1 MLYFLEKFSDIFL
14 YSNAIIIA
22 KMAETLTKEVAK
34 DLMEI
39 KRDLKYIKE
48 HMVDVDS
55 ILTEDDRVAIDEAR
69 KELKE
74 GNTTSLSDLKKEL
87 GL

>member
-1 MLYFLEKFSDIFL
+1 MT
-14 YSNAIIIA
+14 
-22 KMAETLTKEVAK
+22 ETLTKEVAK

-39 KRDLKYIKE
+39 KQDLKYIKE

-55 ILTEDDRVAIDEAR
+55 ILTEGDRVAINDAR

-74 GNTTSLSDLKKEL
+74 EKTTSLSDLKKEL